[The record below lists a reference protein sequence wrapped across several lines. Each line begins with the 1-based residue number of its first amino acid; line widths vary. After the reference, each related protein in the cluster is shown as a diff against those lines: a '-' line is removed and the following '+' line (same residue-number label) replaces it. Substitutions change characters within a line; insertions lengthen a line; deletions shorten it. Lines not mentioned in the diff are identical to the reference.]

1 MRGCLFFQINL
12 FFPQKS
18 LKFGQNVNIIDM
30 TPMLIIHSDPD
41 AVLFLIEI
49 ALLFGVLFAAYVAVI
64 VGVRAVKYMIIE
76 LYEGI
81 KFTIEYWRD
90 KEGRKNGMYKL

>member
-1 MRGCLFFQINL
+1 
-12 FFPQKS
+12 
-18 LKFGQNVNIIDM
+18 M

-90 KEGRKNGMYKL
+90 KDGRKNGMYKL

>member
-1 MRGCLFFQINL
+1 MTAVFRIKVLIFEL
-12 FFPQKS
+12 
-18 LKFGQNVNIIDM
+18 NVNIIYM

-41 AVLFLIEI
+41 VVLFLIEI
-49 ALLFGVLFAAYVAVI
+49 ALVFGVLLAAYVAVI
-64 VGVRAVKYMIIE
+64 ICVRAVKYMIIE

-90 KEGRKNGMYKL
+90 KDGRKRGMYD

>member
-1 MRGCLFFQINL
+1 
-12 FFPQKS
+12 
-18 LKFGQNVNIIDM
+18 M

-41 AVLFLIEI
+41 VVLFLIEI
-49 ALLFGVLFAAYVAVI
+49 VLLVGLLLAAYVAVI
-64 VGVRAVKYMIIE
+64 IGVRAVKYMIIE

-90 KEGRKNGMYKL
+90 KDGRKKGMYN

>member
-1 MRGCLFFQINL
+1 MRGCL
-12 FFPQKS
+12 S
-18 LKFGQNVNIIDM
+18 LTKYLEISKISAKFELNENIIDM

-41 AVLFLIEI
+41 VVLFLIEI
-49 ALLFGVLFAAYVAVI
+49 VLLIGILLAAFVAAGLI
-64 VGVRAVKYMIIE
+64 VRITKCMIVE

-90 KEGRKNGMYKL
+90 KDGRNNGMYN